1 MASTHLILFCCFF
14 ALTFA
19 QRWGPGV
26 FFTTR
31 NEVVGLSTVLTP
43 GYPPASEQD
52 FVAIWPGLWNGKMSG
67 YDLVQ
72 AVTSSHE
79 RKYMQSFCGA
89 KPGQWYVITLQFE
102 AALRRTMWA

>member
-1 MASTHLILFCCFF
+1 MERFHVLLLFYFF
-14 ALTFA
+14 TVSLA

-26 FFTTR
+26 FFTTK
-31 NEVVGLSTVLTP
+31 NEVVELSAVLTP
-43 GYPPASEQD
+43 GYPPADEAD

-89 KPGQWYVITLQFE
+89 KPGQWYVADSRLSKD
-102 AALRRTMWA
+102 

>member
-1 MASTHLILFCCFF
+1 MERLQVLLFFYFF
-14 ALTFA
+14 AVSAA

-26 FFTTR
+26 FFTTK
-31 NEVVGLSTVLTP
+31 NEVVGLSAVLTP
-43 GYPPASEQD
+43 GYPPAEEAD

-79 RKYMQSFCGA
+79 RRYMQSFCGA
-89 KPGQWYVITLQFE
+89 KPGQWYVVTIWCPQ
-102 AALRRTMWA
+102 RIKVN